1 MDEDAKAVARV
12 YILIVGVAVLM
23 FVFCYGSRQLA
34 LLEDRI
40 TREARYELLE
50 QELVELSEEGL
61 EEFFFDE

>member
-1 MDEDAKAVARV
+1 MDEDEKVVARV
-12 YILIVGVAVLM
+12 YILIVGITAIM

-40 TREARYELLE
+40 SSEASYKLLE

>member
-1 MDEDAKAVARV
+1 MDEDEKSIARV
-12 YILIVGVAVLM
+12 YILIVGLAILT

-40 TREARYELLE
+40 AREARYELLE

-61 EEFFFDE
+61 EEFFFDD

>member
-1 MDEDAKAVARV
+1 MDEDAKAVTRV

-40 TREARYELLE
+40 TREARYEILE

-61 EEFFFDE
+61 EEFFFDD